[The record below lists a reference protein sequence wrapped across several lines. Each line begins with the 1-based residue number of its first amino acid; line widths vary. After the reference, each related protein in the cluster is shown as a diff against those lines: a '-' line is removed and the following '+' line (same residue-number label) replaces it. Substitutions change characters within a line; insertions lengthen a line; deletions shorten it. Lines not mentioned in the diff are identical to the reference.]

1 MNFEPLSVNGA
12 FVISPQRRADERGY
26 FARAFCRDEMV
37 RQGLCGDFCQI
48 NTALSHRAGTLRGMH
63 FQRAPHAE
71 VKLMRCVRGSVYDVV
86 LDLRPDS
93 PTFRRWSGVELSAD
107 NGLMLYA
114 PEGTAHGYLT
124 LADDAELSYMTS
136 AAYAPD
142 SVDGVRHD
150 DPAFGIEW
158 PRSISLVSQADRS
171 WVDYLSRLDQRN
183 ITTLGSDT

>member
-1 MNFEPLSVNGA
+1 M
-12 FVISPQRRADERGY
+12 
-26 FARAFCRDEMV
+26 M

-71 VKLMRCVRGSVYDVV
+71 VKLMRCLRGSVYDVV

-124 LADDAELSYMTS
+124 LADDAELSYDQRRVCAGLGRRRAPRRSSVWNRVAAKHLTGIAGGSVLGGLSFALTS
-136 AAYAPD
+136 AIHD
-142 SVDGVRHD
+142 SW
-150 DPAFGIEW
+150 E
-158 PRSISLVSQADRS
+158 
-171 WVDYLSRLDQRN
+171 
-183 ITTLGSDT
+183 